1 MIQALKGMKDIY
13 NNDIEKFDFI
23 IDTATKVFSKYSYT
37 HIITPLVEEV
47 ELFKRSVGDET
58 DVVSKEMYNFVDK
71 GDRSIAL
78 RPEGTAGVVRAYLQ
92 AKLYNNNPITKWFY
106 FGPMYRYEAPQKGRY
121 REFNQ
126 VGVEAFGIRNPLFD
140 AELISMACDFLNELG
155 INNLVVEINS
165 LANKSSR
172 EKYINALKEY
182 LLENFDKLSEVS
194 KIRCNK
200 NPLRVLDSKDDDE
213 IVKNAPNM
221 YDFFDDESKIYFEK
235 VLYYL
240 DKFNINYIVN
250 NKLVRGLDYYSDTV
264 FEIKSND
271 IGAKST
277 ILGGGR
283 YDKLIDI
290 LAGKD
295 IPAIGFAAGIERI
308 SMLINDSK
316 INRNKK
322 KVFVMYFE
330 ETKDYLFNVLKE
342 LKKLDVE
349 IHYEYEIKSFN
360 YQIKKAN
367 KLNVDK
373 LIIIGEDELKS
384 NRISIKDFKTAE
396 QKTINLENLKEEINV

>member
-13 NNDIEKFDFI
+13 NKDIEKFDFI

-71 GDRSIAL
+71 GGRSIAL

-194 KIRCNK
+194 KIRCHK